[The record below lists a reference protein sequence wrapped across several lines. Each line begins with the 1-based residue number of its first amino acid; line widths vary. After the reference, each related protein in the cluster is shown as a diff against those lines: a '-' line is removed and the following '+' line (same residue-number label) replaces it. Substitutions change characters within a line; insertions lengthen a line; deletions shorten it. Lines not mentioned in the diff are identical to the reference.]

1 MICFDKLGENRHAYL
16 ISNRHSMYV
25 PIFLDVCNFLLEMC
39 IQHQL
44 HLSSLILVKRE
55 KRLDEMRLHIRYSSI
70 KGCDVYPKPPLKNP
84 KMCNSVQSWN
94 KIWRKIRYFYCF
106 VNHCRQSSFFSTF
119 GGVAHKMCLWNCR
132 KTCQSKFT
140 LARRECSRMSIFP

>member
-1 MICFDKLGENRHAYL
+1 MKIDTHIWFQIGIVC
-16 ISNRHSMYV
+16 MYQSFWTFA
-25 PIFLDVCNFLLEMC
+25 IFCWKCAFNINSTLV
-39 IQHQL
+39 HY
-44 HLSSLILVKRE
+44 LILVKRE

-70 KGCDVYPKPPLKNP
+70 KGCDVYPNPPLKNP

-119 GGVAHKMCLWNCR
+119 GGVAQKMCLWNCR